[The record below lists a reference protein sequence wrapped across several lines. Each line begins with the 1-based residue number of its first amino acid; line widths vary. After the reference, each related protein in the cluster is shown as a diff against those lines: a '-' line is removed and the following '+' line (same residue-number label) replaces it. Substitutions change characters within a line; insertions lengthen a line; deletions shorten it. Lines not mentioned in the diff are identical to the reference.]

1 MERVETKIPKLRFPE
16 FNSTWERKKL
26 NKISTVNPKN
36 GALPDEFI
44 YIDLESVEKGIL
56 VKEEKIFLKEA
67 PSRAQR
73 VLERNDILFQTVRPY
88 QKNNFYFD
96 RADNYIASTGY
107 AQIRTK
113 HNSRY
118 LYQFLHT
125 EKFVKKVL
133 IRCTGTSYPA
143 INSKDLANININF
156 PSPPEQQKIASFLTA
171 VDDKIQQL
179 QRKKELLEQYKKGVM
194 QKIFKQEIRFKDND
208 GKEFPEW
215 GEKELGD
222 CLNYLQPTNYIV
234 KSTEYDN
241 SFKTPVLT
249 AGKTFVLGYTNEVDG
264 IFKTNL
270 PVIIFDD
277 FTTATQFVNFTFKV
291 KSSAIKILVAK
302 ENMNIKFIFETMQE
316 LKYEIGGHERHWISK
331 FSKLEI
337 QIPSITEQSVIA
349 NFMYAIDEKI
359 YHCNTQIVKTQ
370 SFKKG
375 LLQQMFV

>member
-1 MERVETKIPKLRFPE
+1 
-16 FNSTWERKKL
+16 
-26 NKISTVNPKN
+26 
-36 GALPDEFI
+36 
-44 YIDLESVEKGIL
+44 
-56 VKEEKIFLKEA
+56 
-67 PSRAQR
+67 
-73 VLERNDILFQTVRPY
+73 
-88 QKNNFYFD
+88 
-96 RADNYIASTGY
+96 
-107 AQIRTK
+107 
-113 HNSRY
+113 
-118 LYQFLHT
+118 
-125 EKFVKKVL
+125 
-133 IRCTGTSYPA
+133 
-143 INSKDLANININF
+143 
-156 PSPPEQQKIASFLTA
+156 
-171 VDDKIQQL
+171 
-179 QRKKELLEQYKKGVM
+179 M